1 MEDPLYNVQ
10 ITGNFLGL
18 AFLVCSDQFISMS
31 FGQVLQI
38 PIALPIFT
46 REVSNHMYSST
57 AYYLSTTVAS
67 ILTFLFYPVVV
78 SIVSFWMF
86 GLDDSSFV
94 ALLWWTAILTMT
106 AASGFSF
113 GLMLGTFISNEN
125 AAIQTNLLFAMLFS
139 FGGGMYANTGD
150 GANPLIKAIS
160 YISPVR
166 FSSELLLRRILYEK

>member
-1 MEDPLYNVQ
+1 MTHISRDPVVLFAISIMGAIQAVLQGSIFWKIGTNQYKLDDPLYNVH

-67 ILTFLFYPVVV
+67 ILSFLFYPIVV

-94 ALLWWTAILTMT
+94 SFLNWTAILTMT
-106 AASGFSF
+106 AAAGFSF
-113 GLMLGTFISNEN
+113 GLMLGTFISNEI
-125 AAIQTNLLFAMLFS
+125 AAI
-139 FGGGMYANTGD
+139 
-150 GANPLIKAIS
+150 
-160 YISPVR
+160 
-166 FSSELLLRRILYEK
+166 